1 LQQVATEPDI
11 CRRASRSPAP
21 HPVLGASLALLGSSD
36 LAAPGRDHGAACA
49 EIKRITS
56 VYGKL
61 ASAPTTQVEDI
72 HSKIVTPSLGSL
84 PPACRPSG
92 RIGGSPRAVEVRD
105 VGAHAAE
112 CEALK
117 GPSGHR
123 ATAACLRSPL
133 ERGGARA

>member
-11 CRRASRSPAP
+11 RRRASQSPAP
-21 HPVLGASLALLGSSD
+21 QPVPVAPLTPLCSSN
-36 LAAPGRDHGAACA
+36 LAASRRDHVAACA

-72 HSKIVTPSLGSL
+72 HSKIVTPSMGSL

-105 VGAHAAE
+105 VVAHAAE
-112 CEALK
+112 CEALE
-117 GPSGHR
+117 GWSGHR
-123 ATAACLRSPL
+123 ATAAGLRSPF
-133 ERGGARA
+133 ERGGLRA